1 PSVAI
6 TLNAASVDGR
16 YLTPE
21 TVKVDVQ
28 PEADVPQDLE
38 LDVIGPGQIEVN
50 LSIQHYGEEL
60 PEPIILDDFL
70 AAYWGLHVKTPV
82 GTYKSQSGGYPLVIR
97 GRPGD
102 LVEVCL
108 RGSLHGFWDECR
120 TEQLD
125 DDRNAVAN
133 FD

>member
-1 PSVAI
+1 IFADGRSHTATAITGESGQYSIEVPIGADESDAEPSVAI

-70 AAYWGLHVKTPV
+70 AAYWGLHV
-82 GTYKSQSGGYPLVIR
+82 
-97 GRPGD
+97 
-102 LVEVCL
+102 
-108 RGSLHGFWDECR
+108 
-120 TEQLD
+120 
-125 DDRNAVAN
+125 
-133 FD
+133 